1 MFKKKS
7 AVYLLFYLF
16 IYIGPSILNLDIKQ
30 LSSNK
35 AVLQSLINFSCNA
48 IQDKHFP
55 NSSELMERFKFLKD
69 QLPIV
74 ITDGIVTK
82 AVDTAL
88 NLKLYDLLCEQKIGQ
103 IVDMFLEISLNNY
116 AEMNKFMYNLAL
128 CIMEQRQDDVSIS
141 LSTFLQNMS
150 CFNLKNPLV
159 VSRKDFS

>member
-1 MFKKKS
+1 MLCLTKS
-7 AVYLLFYLF
+7 QLFVYFFIYL
-16 IYIGPSILNLDIKQ
+16 YIGPSILNLDIKQ

-82 AVDTAL
+82 AVVITIL
-88 NLKLYDLLCEQKIGQ
+88 I
-103 IVDMFLEISLNNY
+103 
-116 AEMNKFMYNLAL
+116 
-128 CIMEQRQDDVSIS
+128 
-141 LSTFLQNMS
+141 T
-150 CFNLKNPLV
+150 
-159 VSRKDFS
+159 